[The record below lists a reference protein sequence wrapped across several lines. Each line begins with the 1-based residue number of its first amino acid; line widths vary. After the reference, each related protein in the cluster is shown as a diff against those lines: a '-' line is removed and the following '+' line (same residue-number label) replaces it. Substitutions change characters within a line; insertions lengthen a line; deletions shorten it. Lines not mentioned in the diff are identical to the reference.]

1 MRPATDQQLL
11 MLTASHDHSAFAAL
25 YDRHAE
31 TVARYLWAWVED
43 RDAVQDLVQE
53 TFVTAWQK
61 APGVNVVEASALPWL
76 LTMAKNHARNRQRK
90 VARRRE
96 TPLTAWTTHPRDDS
110 ASADRERLRWVMD
123 EIEALSE
130 IDRRICELCLVQGW
144 PYREA
149 AAELGHSVSALAKRL
164 QRARARIREA
174 ELTHD

>member
-61 APGVNVVEASALPWL
+61 APGV
-76 LTMAKNHARNRQRK
+76 
-90 VARRRE
+90 
-96 TPLTAWTTHPRDDS
+96 
-110 ASADRERLRWVMD
+110 D

-130 IDRRICELCLVQGW
+130 TDRRICELCLVQGW

-149 AAELGHSVSALAKRL
+149 AAELGHFVSALAKRL